1 MSAKKIAIA
10 VAVVLYA
17 VGGCFAA
24 KYIAGGAYFLLNKT
38 GREIITLDTW
48 QTYWHWYGDDPVQ
61 RKRLQ
66 VAAVA
71 SGVIVYLIPLIAISA
86 IGGQR
91 RSLHGDARWA
101 TAAEIRKAGLL

>member
-1 MSAKKIAIA
+1 MNAKTIAIV
-10 VAVVLYA
+10 VAVLVYVV
-17 VGGCFAA
+17 VGFFAA
-24 KYIAGGAYFLLNKT
+24 EYLAGAVYFLVNKSVPHD
-38 GREIITLDTW
+38 ITLDTW
-48 QTYWHWYGDDPVQ
+48 MSYWHWYGDDPVQ

-66 VAAVA
+66 LSAGAAAV
-71 SGVIVYLIPLIAISA
+71 VVYLIPLLIVSA